1 MAFPFP
7 GAVNHAV
14 FLRGYLKAEGALTH
28 FWGGT
33 VAPPSFSPNSRI
45 KSAAFFLWCHVCPL
59 KVCWKTVFFGLF
71 RRSRNVSPL
80 LRLSYCSPRPVCP
93 HWAQT
98 GKPQLPVTY
107 FDLVLFSLFL
117 TSGCRTQ
124 TCTCVRPAGRQSLCD
139 HCHAK
144 ACWEVYLAPR
154 LGRLVLRLDWQGGGA
169 LPRCLCICCRNS
181 QPSAGRQQVSKKKK
195 KETSGKG
202 RRGKKTSA
210 FSAQWGRL
218 FHLQWQKQKP
228 GALNRSSSNLTSKE
242 RANVGSSRTPA
253 SEGALYN
260 TPLKMHLD
268 VHF

>member
-117 TSGCRTQ
+117 TSGCTHVHKRARVCGLQ
-124 TCTCVRPAGRQSLCD
+124 AVSRCVITVMRRRVGRFIW
-139 HCHAK
+139 H
-144 ACWEVYLAPR
+144 
-154 LGRLVLRLDWQGGGA
+154 LVWADW
-169 LPRCLCICCRNS
+169 CS
-181 QPSAGRQQVSKKKK
+181 
-195 KETSGKG
+195 
-202 RRGKKTSA
+202 
-210 FSAQWGRL
+210 
-218 FHLQWQKQKP
+218 
-228 GALNRSSSNLTSKE
+228 
-242 RANVGSSRTPA
+242 
-253 SEGALYN
+253 
-260 TPLKMHLD
+260 D
-268 VHF
+268 